1 MPFRYAMP
9 MRSLRQSLPPL
20 NALAVFEAA
29 ARHVSFTRAA
39 AELNIAQSA
48 VSRHVSNLEADV
60 GVSLFVR
67 NGNKLA
73 LTGSGRALLGAVD
86 AGLGRIRDTVDMIRR
101 RHRQEATLTIGC
113 SYTMADSWLMPR
125 FGALR
130 GALPDAQ
137 LRLLTSDA
145 YLDFDTDDVDLS
157 IRYGRAGDWPSFQV
171 RKLMDE
177 VVFPVCAP
185 DLLARHPGLAEDS
198 AEAWA
203 EAPLLHFTLT
213 SQGRIDWNEWYR
225 PLGIVPSGQGPYF
238 TTYPPMLQ
246 EALAGRGIALGWQGL
261 VDAHLDSGQLVR
273 LTDRAITSDQAF
285 FIVYRSDA
293 REAMVEAAI
302 AILSRG
308 RAGVA

>member
-1 MPFRYAMP
+1 

-29 ARHVSFTRAA
+29 GRHLSFTRAA

-48 VSRHVSNLEADV
+48 VSRHVANLEADV

-67 NGNKLA
+67 SGNKLA
-73 LTGSGRALLGAVD
+73 LTGSGRAMLGAVD
-86 AGLGRIRDTVDMIRR
+86 AGLGRIRDTADMIRR
-101 RHRQEATLTIGC
+101 RHRQEETLTIGC

-130 GALPDAQ
+130 AALPDTQ
-137 LRLLTSDA
+137 LRILTSDA
-145 YLDFDTDDVDLS
+145 YIDFDTDDVDLS
-157 IRYGRAGDWPSFQV
+157 IRYGRASDWPSFQV

-185 DLLARHPGLAEDS
+185 ELLARHPGLAEDR
-198 AEAWA
+198 AEAWS

-225 PLGIVPSGQGPYF
+225 ALGIMPPGQGPYF
-238 TTYPPMLQ
+238 TTYPPMLV
-246 EALAGRGIALGWQGL
+246 EALAGRGIALGWRGL
-261 VDAHLDSGQLVR
+261 VDAYLESGKLVR
-273 LTDRAITSDQAF
+273 LTDRTITSDQAF

-293 REAMVEAAI
+293 REAMVETAI
-302 AILSRG
+302 SILSRS
-308 RAGVA
+308 RVAPE